1 MNNKVLLLGS
11 EGIGRGDEDLG
22 KRVALNFLGT
32 LLAKKALPK
41 ALFLVNSAVRLATSD
56 SPAHDSLAELE
67 KAGVRVLACTTCV
80 KAFNLVDRIPPHR
93 LSSMDALV
101 DLMTAHEVI
110 SL

>member
-1 MNNKVLLLGS
+1 MNDKALLLGS
-11 EGIGRGDEDLG
+11 DGIGRGDEDLG
-22 KRVALNFLGT
+22 KRLMLNFLAM

-41 ALFLVNSAVRLATSD
+41 ALFMVNGAVRLATGD

-80 KAFNLVDRIPPHR
+80 KAFNLVDRVAPHR

-101 DLMTAHEVI
+101 DLMAAHEVI